1 MQVFQRLTTEQKR
14 QLKKGV
20 IEVEGKAMNR
30 TALGVVAAVFKL
42 YPKITFQELK
52 ELLPDHINPS
62 GPRNFKSL
70 FRPFTDRPY
79 GVVQP
84 GSIREESERQGLD
97 INASHFT
104 EPNEIFET
112 SDGVEVLVSKIWES
126 KDTQTGENDLQ
137 KLIDHVEPYGI
148 RVTSFSSNK
157 AFKRGEYQLVVLN
170 PSLLEEVTGSKKSLI
185 KWILFILLSVVSVII
200 GYYLA
205 N

>member
-1 MQVFQRLTTEQKR
+1 MEVFQRLTTEQKK

-42 YPKITFQELK
+42 YPKITFKELK
-52 ELLPDHINPS
+52 ELLPDHLNPS
-62 GPRNFKSL
+62 GPRNFKSI
-70 FRPFTDRPY
+70 FKPFTDRPY
-79 GVVQP
+79 GVVQS
-84 GSIREESERQGLD
+84 GSIREECARHGID

-104 EPNEIFET
+104 EPNEIFKT
-112 SDGVEVLVSKIWES
+112 SDGVEVLVSKNWET
-126 KDTQTGENDLQ
+126 KDTETGENDLQ
-137 KLIDHVEPYGI
+137 TLINHIEPYGI